1 RDGADNCRHYRYIH
15 AAAAAAAA
23 AAATLLPTMLV
34 E

>member
-23 AAATLLPTMLV
+23 ATLLPTMLV